1 VPDGALTEA
10 SAAQGRLLASPVRR
24 GEPITDLRLVGPSLL
39 TGGAEGSGLVAVG
52 VRIAD
57 AGMAALLRSG
67 SVVDV
72 LAAPLRDGFADG
84 FGPPTGAGTAEVVAS
99 GVRVLAVPAG
109 KRGGLEGALVLVAAT
124 EPQAARLAAAEAAGR
139 LSIALRPDSVNGP

>member
-1 VPDGALTEA
+1 
-10 SAAQGRLLASPVRR
+10 LLASPVRR
-24 GEPITDLRLVGPSLL
+24 GEPITDLRLLGPSFLM
-39 TGGAEGSGLVAVG
+39 GAGTDEPNLVAVG

-57 AGMAALLRSG
+57 AGVAALLRSG

-84 FGPPTGAGTAEVVAS
+84 FGPPAGPGTAEVVAS

-109 KRGGLEGALVLVAAT
+109 KRGSLEGALVLVAAT
-124 EPQAARLAAAEAAGR
+124 EPQAARLAAAEAEGR
-139 LSIALRPDSVNGP
+139 LSIVLRPDSVNRP